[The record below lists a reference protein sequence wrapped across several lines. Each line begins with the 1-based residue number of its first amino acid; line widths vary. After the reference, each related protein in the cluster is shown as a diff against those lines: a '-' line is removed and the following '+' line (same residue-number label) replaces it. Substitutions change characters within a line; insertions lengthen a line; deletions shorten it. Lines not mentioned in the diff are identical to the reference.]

1 MAGFDLV
8 TLKERARDLSGAYT
22 RGQKAL
28 MVGAAVAVVVGIF
41 VFTRLAGE
49 GDYAA
54 LYTNLEPADA
64 AAVTERLSADGV
76 SYRLADAGT
85 TVQVPRGELYETRM
99 RLSADGVPTG
109 SGGGWSILDDQG
121 ITASEF
127 NQRVGF
133 QRALEGEL
141 ARTIRSIDSVE
152 SATVHL
158 ALPRDTAFAL
168 NDRDATASVLVRT
181 RPGTTLDGGQ
191 VQAIVN
197 LVASSVDRLEPG
209 QVTVA
214 DATGLVLAAPGQR
227 SIDYAGNDM
236 NMRQARAFEQS
247 VANEIQAMLISV
259 VGPGKAVVNVT
270 ADLDFDEQ
278 TTTRELY
285 DDVVGEEGG
294 RVSLEERNRSEE
306 YTGPGQTVTGILGP
320 EGEAAANQGPAT
332 EYTLDES
339 NVVFGVNRT
348 IEATNRAPGRVNNMS
363 VAVLVDD
370 AVVSP
375 AMIGQIEQVVTAGAG
390 IRAERGDVLAVTA
403 MPFDTSVEDRMAD
416 DLAEADAAA
425 AAEAR
430 MQLYQTIALAA
441 VVLIVLLIGFIVMRR
456 AAKRRAAL
464 AQSIELR
471 AIERANPEQLS
482 TMQMDQLSALGH
494 DAEARAAAGHS
505 LDLVALNDLIGGI
518 GTPGDPTAG
527 ASDAAIEPIEPAV
540 PTVASEVADMID
552 NQPEEVAQLLRGWL
566 GDRRGVSR

>member
-8 TLKERARDLSGAYT
+8 TLKERARDMSEAYT
-22 RGQKAL
+22 RGQKIL
-28 MVGAAVAVVVGIF
+28 MVGAAVAVIAGIF

-49 GDYAA
+49 GDYAS

-64 AAVTERLSADGV
+64 AAVTERLSADGI
-76 SYRLADAGT
+76 SYRMADAGT

-99 RLSADGVPTG
+99 RLSADGVPAS

-133 QRALEGEL
+133 QRALEGEI
-141 ARTIRSIDSVE
+141 ARTIRSIDAVE

-181 RPGTTLDGGQ
+181 RPGSTLDGGQ

-247 VANEIQAMLISV
+247 VANEIQGMLSSV

-285 DDVVGEEGG
+285 EDVVGEEGG
-294 RVSLEERNRSEE
+294 RVALEERSRNEE

-320 EGEAAANQGPAT
+320 EGEAAGGQGPAT

-348 IEATNRAPGRVNNMS
+348 IEATNRAPGRVNALS

-370 AVVSP
+370 AVVTP
-375 AMIGQIEQVVTAGAG
+375 AMVDQIEQVVTAGAG
-390 IRAERGDVLAVTA
+390 IRLDRGDVLAVTA
-403 MPFDTSVEDRMAD
+403 MPFDTSVQDQMTE
-416 DLAEADAAA
+416 DLAEADASAE
-425 AAEAR
+425 AEAR
-430 MQLYQTIALAA
+430 MQLYQTIALAI
-441 VVLIVLLIGFIVMRR
+441 VVLLVLLIGYITMRR

-471 AIERANPEQLS
+471 AVERANPEELS
-482 TMQMDQLSALGH
+482 TMQMSQVSALSR
-494 DAEARAAAGHS
+494 DAEAHAAAGHS
-505 LDLVALNDLIGGI
+505 LDLVALNDLIGGV
-518 GTPGDPTAG
+518 GSPGD
-527 ASDAAIEPIEPAV
+527 AIEPAQ
-540 PTVASEVADMID
+540 PTVANEVAEMID

-566 GDRRGVSR
+566 GDRRGAAR